1 MSFSSPTTSSP
12 AATSA
17 RTDSEPISPPDPVT
31 MATLMKARRLVQ
43 GYSPTASG
51 STLALRWTMS
61 ASTSTASAAS
71 TRPTARPSGGR
82 SRVTSPSRCSL
93 GPQRLLDPAA
103 GRGEFIATAPAAER
117 WAVDAVEHG
126 PDGDVPGVRKIVSEI
141 GEADLP
147 LDYFDGIFV
156 SNFLEHLESQEAVH
170 EFLLKMLTV
179 TRPGG
184 RIAIMGPNFR
194 YCANEYFDFADHIVA
209 LSHLAVA
216 EHLHTAGFRVTRCVA
231 RFLPYSFTGR
241 LPASASLTRL
251 YLNLPLA
258 WRFAGKQ
265 FLVVAER

>member
-1 MSFSSPTTSSP
+1 MDYERLYEYRFRGVDQ
-12 AATSA
+12 ADREAVW
-17 RTDSEPISPPDPVT
+17 REISRYVT
-31 MATLMKARRLVQ
+31 EQVL
-43 GYSPTASG
+43 G
-51 STLALRWTMS
+51 S
-61 ASTSTASAAS
+61 
-71 TRPTARPSGGR
+71 
-82 SRVTSPSRCSL
+82 
-93 GPQRLLDPAA
+93 PQRLLDPAA
-103 GRGEFIATAPAAER
+103 GRGEFIATAPAPER

-126 PDGDVPGVRKIVSEI
+126 PDGDAPGVRKIVSEI
-141 GEADLP
+141 NEADLP

-156 SNFLEHLESQEAVH
+156 SNFLEHLASQEAVH
-170 EFLLKMLTV
+170 EFLSKMLTV
-179 TRPGG
+179 TRPSG

-216 EHLHTAGFRVTRCVA
+216 EHLHTAGFRVTQCVA